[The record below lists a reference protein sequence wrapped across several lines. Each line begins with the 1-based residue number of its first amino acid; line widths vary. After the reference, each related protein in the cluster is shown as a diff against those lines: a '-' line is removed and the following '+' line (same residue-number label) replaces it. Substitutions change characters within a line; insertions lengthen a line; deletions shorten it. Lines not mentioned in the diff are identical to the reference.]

1 MYFFPNEKC
10 FGDSSLERGG
20 CRIGAFSGKSRASDF
35 ACVRGNFFPGGD
47 TSVRFRAKLL
57 ATVCRVPSLFLVV
70 SFSEGGASGY
80 NFQGASG
87 YNF

>member
-1 MYFFPNEKC
+1 MRC
-10 FGDSSLERGG
+10 AG
-20 CRIGAFSGKSRASDF
+20 IFSR
-35 ACVRGNFFPGGD
+35 GGD